1 MNKEVEF
8 FEEYT
13 HSFDLTVPDIYKKY
27 EHTYRVMN
35 YSEEIVKSLTDDI
48 NEINRAKICGLFHDL
63 GRFPQFTEYQT
74 YTDSKSFDHGDKSEE
89 ILKECNYDDEIV
101 LKAVKYHNKKSVPN
115 FDELTNMHCNIVR
128 DADKLDIMDTQINEL
143 DRYDYEY
150 SDELLDCFKNHTLL
164 DNNFAN
170 NDFVFLIRMILFIF
184 DINYKKTIEIIIEKG
199 IIKRKLDLLRK
210 NKNNKEVDLIETEI
224 KKYLKERFDVIC

>member
-27 EHTYRVMN
+27 EHTYRVM
-35 YSEEIVKSLTDDI
+35 SFAEEIAKSLNM
-48 NEINRAKICGLFHDL
+48 NEEEVNRAKICALFHDL

-89 ILKECNYDDEIV
+89 ILKEYNYDDEIV

-143 DRYDYEY
+143 DRYEYEY

-170 NDFVFLIRMILFIF
+170 NDFIFLIRMILFIF